1 MTAQQLYKVTPQVYL
16 DRFMSSMK
24 FHLDY
29 LYPFYTMDDLQKLS
43 YGERKELVDLC
54 AEDTRRNL
62 GLNDFDH
69 KFFKAI
75 AVKAIVDR

>member
-1 MTAQQLYKVTPQVYL
+1 MAQQLYKVTPKVYL

-69 KFFKAI
+69 KFFKSI